1 MVLAHSF
8 VQFKTVEDNLSELI
22 LEGNQIEG
30 KAVTIDHDGTE
41 FKYDIHDR
49 TANSEEEMTS
59 SIERLELMRLAR

>member
-1 MVLAHSF
+1 MVLVHSF

-49 TANSEEEMTS
+49 TANSEEEMTQ
-59 SIERLELMRLAR
+59 A